1 MRRRSDMNTS
11 EIKKEIWN
19 ILRSNGFA
27 MKNGSELYTLKED
40 IVSYC
45 ILECPTNFVYIWFGF
60 YPLYMPPLN
69 GPYMIYGCRLN
80 TLYCDLNISSKFIQD
95 KSAMQEICINL
106 DRHLKKELLPTTESI
121 RTAPILY

>member
-1 MRRRSDMNTS
+1 MNTS

-27 MKNGSELYTLKED
+27 MKNGSEL
-40 IVSYC
+40 
-45 ILECPTNFVYIWFGF
+45 FGF